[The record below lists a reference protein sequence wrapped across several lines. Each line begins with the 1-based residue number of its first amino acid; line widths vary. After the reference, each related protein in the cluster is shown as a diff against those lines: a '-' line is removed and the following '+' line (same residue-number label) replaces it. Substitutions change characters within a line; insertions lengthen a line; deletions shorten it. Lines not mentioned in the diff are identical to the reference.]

1 MRIVNCNFHFFL
13 FLQVLYVEE
22 ERILGEFVNVKASIA
37 SSCMVDEDEFE
48 AARETCLV
56 LGGKLMEVRGQQER
70 CYQDNEDLE
79 AAVDRDIVR
88 LR

>member
-1 MRIVNCNFHFFL
+1 M
-13 FLQVLYVEE
+13 LYVEE

-56 LGGKLMEVRGQQER
+56 LGGKLMEVGH
-70 CYQDNEDLE
+70 CTG
-79 AAVDRDIVR
+79 
-88 LR
+88 LRWTELVCAGAGPAGALLPG